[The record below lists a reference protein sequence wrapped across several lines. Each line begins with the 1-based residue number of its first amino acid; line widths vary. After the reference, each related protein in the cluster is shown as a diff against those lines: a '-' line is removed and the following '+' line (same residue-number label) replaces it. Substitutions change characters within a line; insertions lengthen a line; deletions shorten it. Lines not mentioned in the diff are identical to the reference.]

1 MTGEQS
7 DRLAHRWIV
16 REGYDEVG
24 ETYAADRE
32 SDGDERALVE
42 RVVDRLDDGAR
53 LLDAGCGD
61 GTAVAGPAADLG
73 CEVVGLDISAGQLE
87 LASEHRHDE
96 AFVQGDLTRLPFP
109 ADSFDA
115 VCSLHAIIHVP
126 REEHRDVFE
135 EWARVLAPG
144 GQLLA
149 SVGAG
154 GWEGRNPDWLSAG
167 AEMRWSFYGADRYR
181 ELLERAG
188 FDLREEALLG
198 DELGGG
204 EWLYLLAR
212 AP

>member
-1 MTGEQS
+1 MTGEES
-7 DRLAHRWIV
+7 DRVAHRRIV
-16 REGYDEVG
+16 RDGYDEVG
-24 ETYAADRE
+24 ETYAAERE
-32 SDGDERALVE
+32 PDEDERALL
-42 RVVDRLDDGAR
+42 DRIVAGLDDGAR

-73 CEVVGLDISAGQLE
+73 CEAIGLDLSAGQLE
-87 LASEHRHDE
+87 LASEYRPDE

-109 ADSFDA
+109 SDAFDA

-126 REEHRDVFE
+126 REEHRAIFE
-135 EWARVLAPG
+135 ELARVLAPG